1 MGRMNTTRI
10 IELRQAQGWTQERL
24 ATESGVG
31 VRTVQRLEAGE
42 DASLET
48 LSLVAE
54 ALRVTVRDLFSA
66 IDDADLNSRVDSLES
81 RTSDQQGGRDRLT
94 RAWVL
99 LFVGV
104 GIVLTLV
111 AFTIPNGLAFFLA
124 YWLGGT
130 LIAVALRR
138 LLLEP
143 RLDARFPLSR
153 STRTRR
159 QRRREQRS
167 AIAAAATTATPA
179 PAVATPAA
187 APTHP
192 VS

>member
-54 ALRVTVRDLFSA
+54 ALRVPVRDLFSA
-66 IDDADLNSRVDSLES
+66 IDDADLTSRVDSLEARAS
-81 RTSDQQGGRDRLT
+81 EQQATRDRTT
-94 RAWVL
+94 RAWLL
-99 LFVGV
+99 LFVGL
-104 GIVLTLV
+104 GIVLTFV
-111 AFTIPNGLAFFLA
+111 AFTIPNGLALFLA

-143 RLDARFPLSR
+143 RLDARYPLSR

-159 QRRREQRS
+159 QRRRERRVAERAAGS
-167 AIAAAATTATPA
+167 ARPDGAAEDDAPA
-179 PAVATPAA
+179 PARI
-187 APTHP
+187 
-192 VS
+192 S

>member
-1 MGRMNTTRI
+1 MSMGRMNTTRI

-48 LSLVAE
+48 LSLVAG
-54 ALRVTVRDLFSA
+54 ALRVPVRDLF
-66 IDDADLNSRVDSLES
+66 IDIDGAGLSSRVGSLED
-81 RTSDQQGGRDRLT
+81 RTAEQQTARDRTT
-94 RAWVL
+94 RAWL
-99 LFVGV
+99 LLYVGI

-111 AFTIPNGLAFFLA
+111 AFSIPHGVVLFLA

-130 LIAVALRR
+130 LIATALRR

-143 RLDARFPLSR
+143 RLDARHPLSR

-159 QRRREQRS
+159 QLRRERRAAEAS
-167 AIAAAATTATPA
+167 ATASAPEADPATIA
-179 PAVATPAA
+179 
-187 APTHP
+187 
-192 VS
+192 